1 MVAERHTTIMISLFF
16 LLEYSAWLSNGS
28 KFFNIPTTLRS
39 CPLSSSPEATL
50 PQPIPAPFLSTSQY
64 HSPSSEPDHSD
75 NSIDQDGR
83 APCYAPKRLLIPP
96 VRVLDLL
103 LLHRQ
108 RLVRPWLPLW
118 IILAKAFQYL
128 DMR

>member
-16 LLEYSAWLSNGS
+16 LLEYSAWLAHGS
-28 KFFNIPTTLRS
+28 KVCNASYHTL
-39 CPLSSSPEATL
+39 CPYL
-50 PQPIPAPFLSTSQY
+50 PQPPRPIPAPFLSTSQY
-64 HSPSSEPDHSD
+64 HSPSSEKDHSG
-75 NSIDQDGR
+75 NGIDQDGR

-108 RLVRPWLPLW
+108 RLVRP
-118 IILAKAFQYL
+118 
-128 DMR
+128 